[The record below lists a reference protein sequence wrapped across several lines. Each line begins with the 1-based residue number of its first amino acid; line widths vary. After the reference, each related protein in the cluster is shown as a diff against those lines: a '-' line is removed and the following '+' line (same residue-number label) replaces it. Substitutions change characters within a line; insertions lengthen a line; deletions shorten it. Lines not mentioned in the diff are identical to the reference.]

1 MKKKI
6 PKPGTP
12 YFIACELRDHLRVKF
27 HNKEIEVIPY
37 SEYLTDISKYE
48 EGIVALVGITG
59 EQLKPIPLPTE
70 VNADTEGKYLAVI
83 VPHEVA
89 DKPLRRELR
98 RYRIDINKYNL
109 IEK

>member
-1 MKKKI
+1 MKKQI

-12 YFIACELRDHLRVKF
+12 YFIARELRDHLRTKF
-27 HNKEIEVIPY
+27 TNKHIEVIPY
-37 SEYLTDISKYE
+37 SEYLTAISKYE
-48 EGIVALVGITG
+48 EGIVALVGIVG

-70 VNADTEGKYLAVI
+70 VKADTEGKYLAVI
-83 VPHEVA
+83 VPREIA

-98 RYRIDINKYNL
+98 RYRIDLNKYNL